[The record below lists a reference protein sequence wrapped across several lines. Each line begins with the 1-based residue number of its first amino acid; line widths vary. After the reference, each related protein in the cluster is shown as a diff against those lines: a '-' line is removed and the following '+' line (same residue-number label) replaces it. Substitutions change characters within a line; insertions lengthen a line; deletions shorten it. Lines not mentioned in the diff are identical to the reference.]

1 MVETLEILAVR
12 LIEQIDLSRELS
24 DEEVYEYID
33 ELIIRS
39 SREQYLSLP
48 DKEKLRK
55 DLFNSVRKLDILQD
69 LLEDNSITEIMV
81 NGIDNI
87 FIEKAGAIVKWNKNF
102 ISAEKLEDVIQ
113 KIVAQCN
120 RVVNA
125 SNPIV
130 DARLKNG
137 DRVNIVLPPVAL
149 NGPILTIRRFPEK
162 PVTIEELISW
172 DSISCEAVDFLE
184 KLVIAGYNIFIS
196 GGTGSGKTTFLNAL
210 SNFIPKDERIIT
222 IEDNAELQIQ
232 GIDNLVKLEVRNP
245 NMEGVNGISIRE
257 LIKASL
263 RMRPNRIVVGEVR
276 GAEALDM
283 LQAMNT
289 GHDGSLS
296 TGHANSPQDMM
307 SRLESMV
314 LMGLEL
320 PLGAIRRQI
329 ASGIDILVHLGRLR
343 DRTRK
348 VLQIVEIVGFE
359 NGEIVM
365 NPIYEF
371 QEKMLSESQDLLDGE
386 SGRMI
391 SQDNR
396 YKGGELGE
404 QNNKVIGSLVR
415 VGNILHI
422 QKVVMTG
429 IRESEINGL

>member
-1 MVETLEILAVR
+1 MVETLEVLAAR

-87 FIEKAGAIVKWNKNF
+87 FIEKAGGIVKWDKNF
-102 ISAEKLEDVIQ
+102 ISVEKLEDVIQ

-149 NGPILTIRRFPEK
+149 NGPILTIRRFSEK

-263 RMRPNRIVVGEVR
+263 RMRPNRR
-276 GAEALDM
+276 KM
-283 LQAMNT
+283 K
-289 GHDGSLS
+289 
-296 TGHANSPQDMM
+296 
-307 SRLESMV
+307 
-314 LMGLEL
+314 
-320 PLGAIRRQI
+320 RR
-329 ASGIDILVHLGRLR
+329 
-343 DRTRK
+343 
-348 VLQIVEIVGFE
+348 
-359 NGEIVM
+359 
-365 NPIYEF
+365 
-371 QEKMLSESQDLLDGE
+371 
-386 SGRMI
+386 
-391 SQDNR
+391 
-396 YKGGELGE
+396 
-404 QNNKVIGSLVR
+404 
-415 VGNILHI
+415 
-422 QKVVMTG
+422 
-429 IRESEINGL
+429 

>member
-1 MVETLEILAVR
+1 LAANFGLQIGAIIFQTPLGWELMCKMVETLEVLAAR

-87 FIEKAGAIVKWNKNF
+87 FIEKAGGIVKWDKNF
-102 ISAEKLEDVIQ
+102 ISVEKLEDVIQ

-149 NGPILTIRRFPEK
+149 NGPILTIRRFSEK

-263 RMRPNRIVVGEVR
+263 RMRPNRR
-276 GAEALDM
+276 KM
-283 LQAMNT
+283 K
-289 GHDGSLS
+289 
-296 TGHANSPQDMM
+296 
-307 SRLESMV
+307 
-314 LMGLEL
+314 
-320 PLGAIRRQI
+320 RR
-329 ASGIDILVHLGRLR
+329 
-343 DRTRK
+343 
-348 VLQIVEIVGFE
+348 
-359 NGEIVM
+359 
-365 NPIYEF
+365 
-371 QEKMLSESQDLLDGE
+371 
-386 SGRMI
+386 
-391 SQDNR
+391 
-396 YKGGELGE
+396 
-404 QNNKVIGSLVR
+404 
-415 VGNILHI
+415 
-422 QKVVMTG
+422 
-429 IRESEINGL
+429 